1 MADQAVVD
9 SRPHGVGS
17 LEAMSTEVGLL
28 VTSTDAEPG
37 YGLVLA
43 DLVVAADGVLNRAV
57 VVMNLVDSLKL
68 PFPVISTTLTR
79 LYERGPWGQTWWKAS
94 CGGSSQSLDLPA
106 SLTV

>member
-1 MADQAVVD
+1 MD

-57 VVMNLVDSLKL
+57 VVMNLVDSL
-68 PFPVISTTLTR
+68 SR
-79 LYERGPWGQTWWKAS
+79 SR
-94 CGGSSQSLDLPA
+94 SSAPP
-106 SLTV
+106 